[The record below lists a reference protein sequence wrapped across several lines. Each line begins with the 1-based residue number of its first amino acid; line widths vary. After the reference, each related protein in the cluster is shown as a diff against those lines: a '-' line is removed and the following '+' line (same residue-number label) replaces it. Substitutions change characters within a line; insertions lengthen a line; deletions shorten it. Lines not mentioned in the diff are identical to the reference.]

1 MPATP
6 NLSANER
13 ESLTAAR
20 AKSVSASGSIDA
32 LTIDES
38 KTTVKALALGLFAA
52 STYSVANLALR
63 GLSKSD
69 GGAGWDMWVAGTK
82 AFPTFAAAVVL
93 LCIRRSRGQTTFAAW
108 DFVWPIAV
116 AALFNQLG
124 GNFAFQMSLRA
135 IGLAISVPLCFA
147 SIICSGAIVGRT
159 VLGDQVSVR
168 TGISIGLMVASIV
181 FLSVA
186 AESRFDTDA
195 RTGVAEVAPV
205 ATGEAVVVTR
215 EDALDQTGSRPS
227 PMGVP
232 TGVALSVLSGLCYGV
247 TGVFIRKAV
256 RSQMPV
262 AATLFLFSAAGFLV
276 LCPLSLCIL
285 PLQTIAETTR
295 WEWFTIAVAGT
306 FNAIGFFA
314 ITHAMRHLTISRVN
328 VINAS
333 QNAMC
338 AVGAVVVFQESLSLM
353 GLLGIGLTIA
363 GLLALDRK

>member
-1 MPATP
+1 MPDVP
-6 NLSANER
+6 NLSTDDAECL
-13 ESLTAAR
+13 SAVAAV
-20 AKSVSASGSIDA
+20 KTDASETIETVPIDLQKTDVRA
-32 LTIDES
+32 LT
-38 KTTVKALALGLFAA
+38 LGLFAA
-52 STYSVANLALR
+52 ATYSVANLALR

-69 GGAGWDMWVAGTK
+69 SGAGWDMWVAGTK
-82 AFPTFAAAVVL
+82 AFPTFATAVVL
-93 LCIRRSRGQTTFAAW
+93 LCLRRSRGQTTFAAW
-108 DFVWPIAV
+108 DFVWPISV
-116 AALFNQLG
+116 AAMFNQLG

-159 VLGDQVSVR
+159 VLGDQVSAR

-186 AESRFDTDA
+186 AESRSDTEA
-195 RTGVAEVAPV
+195 RTGVAEVVPFV
-205 ATGEAVVVTR
+205 KGEAVAVTQ
-215 EDALDQTGSRPS
+215 EDALDLTASRSS

-276 LCPLSLCIL
+276 LCPLSLCL
-285 PLQTIAETTR
+285 MPWQTIAETTR

-314 ITHAMRHLTISRVN
+314 ITHAMRYLTISRAN

-338 AVGAVVVFQESLSLM
+338 AIGAVVVFRETLSPI

>member
-1 MPATP
+1 MP
-6 NLSANER
+6 R
-13 ESLTAAR
+13 
-20 AKSVSASGSIDA
+20 
-32 LTIDES
+32 
-38 KTTVKALALGLFAA
+38 TTVKALALGLFAA
-52 STYSVANLALR
+52 ATYSVANLALR

-82 AFPTFAAAVVL
+82 AFPTFATAVVL
-93 LCIRRSRGQTTFAAW
+93 LCIRRSRGQSTFAGW
-108 DFVWPIAV
+108 DFVWPIAL

-168 TGISIGLMVASIV
+168 TSISIGLMVASIV
-181 FLSVA
+181 FLSIA
-186 AESRFDTDA
+186 AESRAVTDA
-195 RTGVAEVAPV
+195 RTVTAGIVPV
-205 ATGEAVVVTR
+205 ETGEAVVITQADASDQVT
-215 EDALDQTGSRPS
+215 SKPS
-227 PMGVP
+227 PMSVP
-232 TGVALSVLSGLCYGV
+232 TGVTLSVLSGLCYGV
-247 TGVFIRKAV
+247 TGVFIRRAV
-256 RSQMPV
+256 TSHMPV

-276 LCPLSLCIL
+276 LCPLSLVML

-295 WEWFTIAVAGT
+295 REWFTIAVAGA

-314 ITHAMRHLTISRVN
+314 ITHAMRYLTISRAN

-338 AVGAVVVFQESLSLM
+338 ALGAVLVFGESLSPI
-353 GLLGIGLTIA
+353 GLFGIVLTIA